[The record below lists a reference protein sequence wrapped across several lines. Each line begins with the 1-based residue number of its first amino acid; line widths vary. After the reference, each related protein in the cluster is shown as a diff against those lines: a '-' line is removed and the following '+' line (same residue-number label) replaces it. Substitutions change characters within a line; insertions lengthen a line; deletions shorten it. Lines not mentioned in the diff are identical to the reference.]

1 MFRAIEKLLLPLTVS
16 TVLDYNLTYTGEA
29 GNYCLVHSNLS
40 MPEDGG
46 AGQVVGGGTT
56 REYILE
62 EEECPL
68 AILMNHPASRGA
80 VTFHVRRRPPD
91 GLRRRK
97 KKSSSMSPLGKFF
110 FPKRDFSDFFLCTL
124 FNTAAPQIPL
134 CRRMEPRTVA
144 TTALAVRRS
153 NHSAR
158 SHPQLG

>member
-1 MFRAIEKLLLPLTVS
+1 MCA
-16 TVLDYNLTYTGEA
+16 GEA

-62 EEECPL
+62 DDECPL

-91 GLRRRK
+91 GQRRRK
-97 KKSSSMSPLGKFF
+97 KKSSSSMG
-110 FPKRDFSDFFLCTL
+110 
-124 FNTAAPQIPL
+124 
-134 CRRMEPRTVA
+134 
-144 TTALAVRRS
+144 
-153 NHSAR
+153 
-158 SHPQLG
+158 QLG

>member
-1 MFRAIEKLLLPLTVS
+1 MKIHIILFLTF
-16 TVLDYNLTYTGEA
+16 TGEA

-97 KKSSSMSPLGKFF
+97 KKSSSMSPLGKFLLF
-110 FPKRDFSDFFLCTL
+110 FTYDNQHCFICRPSDSTVPEE
-124 FNTAAPQIPL
+124 ARI
-134 CRRMEPRTVA
+134 EPRRVA

-158 SHPQLG
+158 SHPLGSITNIEGPLS